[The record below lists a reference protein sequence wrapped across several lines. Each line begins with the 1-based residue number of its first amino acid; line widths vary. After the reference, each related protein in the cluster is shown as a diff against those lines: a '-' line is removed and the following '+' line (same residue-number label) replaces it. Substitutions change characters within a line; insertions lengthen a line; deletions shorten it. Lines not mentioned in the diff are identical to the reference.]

1 MKAKV
6 TELCITDGQICGVV
20 NKIKEQFLPAK
31 SVILAIGH
39 SARDTF
45 EMLWEK
51 QICMEAKS
59 FAVGVRVEHPQKL
72 INYAQYQM
80 KLPKNTSSGILQGD
94 GTTFQNGRGVIP
106 SVCVQAVMWSMLH
119 RKKGD
124 LQ

>member
-1 MKAKV
+1 MNVVKNMRKTIQSNGGEVRFESKV
-6 TELCITDGQICGVV
+6 TELCITDGKICGVV
-20 NKIKEQFLPAK
+20 INKEQFLPAK

-72 INYAQYQM
+72 INYAQYQILYVSRRLCGQCFIGRRATCS
-80 KLPKNTSSGILQGD
+80 KRNELP
-94 GTTFQNGRGVIP
+94 
-106 SVCVQAVMWSMLH
+106 
-119 RKKGD
+119 
-124 LQ
+124 